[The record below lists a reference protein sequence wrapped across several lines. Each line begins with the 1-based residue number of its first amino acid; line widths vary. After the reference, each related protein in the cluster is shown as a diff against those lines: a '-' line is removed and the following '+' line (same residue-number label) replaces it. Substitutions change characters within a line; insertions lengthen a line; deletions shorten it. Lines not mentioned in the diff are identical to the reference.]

1 MSQGKL
7 HNKVAIV
14 TGGGGG
20 FGKGI
25 AAEFV
30 KQGASVII
38 ADFVEEVGQK
48 TADELKCEFVRADV
62 TKKEDWEKLVK
73 FADDKFGK
81 LDVVINN
88 AGTTYRNKPTNEVTD
103 EDFDKVFTVN
113 VKSIYY
119 SANVIVPYMQKKGNG
134 GSFVSIASTAG
145 IRPRPGLT
153 WYNASK
159 AAVINATKTM
169 AVEYAKDKIRFNSV
183 CPVVGL
189 GTGLSDLF
197 LGKPENEKTFVATVP
212 LGRACLPEDVANTC
226 AFLASDESHF
236 LTGIDVPVDGGRCV

>member
-25 AAEFV
+25 AADFV

-103 EDFDKVFTVN
+103 EDFDKVFNVN

-169 AVEYAKDKIRFNSV
+169 AVEFAKDKIRFNNV

-236 LTGIDVPVDGGRCV
+236 LTGIDMPVDGGRCV